1 MLNHPPLEQ
10 EESVEDLLA
19 SIRSLVYP
27 NSLKDAQETG
37 SPKDQLK
44 ETLSS
49 FTKIVQE
56 KSHPFFQKTIEGFLA
71 EAVKDPLKGLLK
83 EAEPMILMRV
93 ESYIQDHL
101 PALLTQWMDTRL
113 PGLVKECV
121 TDYLENLKT
130 QG

>member
-1 MLNHPPLEQ
+1 MLNHPPLEP

-27 NSLKDAQETG
+27 NSLKDTQETS
-37 SPKDQLK
+37 SPKAQLK
-44 ETLSS
+44 ETLTS
-49 FTKIVQE
+49 FTKVVQE
-56 KSHPFFQKTIEGFLA
+56 KPQPLVQKTIEAFL
-71 EAVKDPLKGLLK
+71 EQAVKDPLKELLK
-83 EAEPMILMRV
+83 EAEPMILARV

-121 TDYLENLKT
+121 TDYLESLKT